1 MCPSAGHPNEPHI
14 AVIEDVYPPSEDSYL
29 ALSMLKQ
36 LMEGEFRNRKGLRVL
51 DLGTGTGILGINLA
65 LYANVE
71 YVVLSDI
78 SESAVRNANLNAK
91 NNSSALH
98 TIPHIIQSDLFSEI
112 AGRFDLIIFNPPYL
126 PESGEIADRKI
137 AIQMESGPGGNETI
151 RRFLKT
157 APEHLAPGGK
167 IITVSSSLADSKE
180 LHEIISALGLEME
193 KAEKL
198 HIFFEDIIAYL
209 LSSQTSLRKP

>member
-1 MCPSAGHPNEPHI
+1 MWSPAEHPNEPHI

-65 LYANVE
+65 LYASVE

-78 SESAVRNANLNAK
+78 SESAVRNAKLNTK
-91 NNSSALH
+91 NNAAALH
-98 TIPHIIQSDLFSEI
+98 TIPHIIRSDLFSEI
-112 AGRFDLIIFNPPYL
+112 AGRFDLIVFNPPYL
-126 PESGEIADRKI
+126 PESGEITERKI
-137 AIQMESGPGGNETI
+137 AIQVESGPGGNETI

-180 LHEIISALGLEME
+180 MREIISTSGLEME
-193 KAEKL
+193 KTEKL
-198 HIFFEDIIAYL
+198 HIFFEDIITYL

>member
-1 MCPSAGHPNEPHI
+1 MCPSAGHQNEPHI

-112 AGRFDLIIFNPPYL
+112 AGRFDLIVFNPPYL

-137 AIQMESGPGGNETI
+137 AIQVESGPGGNETI
-151 RRFLKT
+151 RRFLKA
-157 APEHLAPGGK
+157 APEHLVPGGK

-209 LSSQTSLRKP
+209 LSTQASLRKP

>member
-112 AGRFDLIIFNPPYL
+112 AGRFDLIVFNPPYL

-137 AIQMESGPGGNETI
+137 AIQVESGPGGNETI
-151 RRFLKT
+151 RRFLKA
-157 APEHLAPGGK
+157 APEHLVPGGK

>member
-151 RRFLKT
+151 RRFLKA
-157 APEHLAPGGK
+157 APEHLVTGGK
-167 IITVSSSLADSKE
+167 IITVSSSFADSKE
-180 LHEIISALGLEME
+180 LHEIISASGLEME

-198 HIFFEDIIAYL
+198 HIFFEDMIAYL
-209 LSSQTSLRKP
+209 LSTQASLRKP

>member
-151 RRFLKT
+151 RRFLKA
-157 APEHLAPGGK
+157 APEHLVTGGK
-167 IITVSSSLADSKE
+167 IITVSSSFADSKE

>member
-151 RRFLKT
+151 RRFLKA
-157 APEHLAPGGK
+157 APEHLVTGGK
-167 IITVSSSLADSKE
+167 IITVSSSFADSKE
-180 LHEIISALGLEME
+180 LHEIISASGLEME

-209 LSSQTSLRKP
+209 LSTQASLRKP

>member
-137 AIQMESGPGGNETI
+137 AIQVESGPGGNETI
-151 RRFLKT
+151 RRFLKA
-157 APEHLAPGGK
+157 APEHLVPGGK

-180 LHEIISALGLEME
+180 LHEIISASDLEME

-198 HIFFEDIIAYL
+198 HIFFEDMIAYL
-209 LSSQTSLRKP
+209 LSTQASLRKP